1 MTLHRIILI
10 IFLAVAPQFINAA
23 VNIDSLADFIVVR
36 NSGLK
41 AEAKNFEKTIL
52 ELSAAN
58 NLSDPEIGFSH
69 RWGSKGIGNK
79 WDLSISQSFEWPGVY
94 RARRNEAKNT
104 SMALFYDYIG
114 KRNQLLLDVKLQL
127 LEAIRANKIINVY
140 LRVIQRTDSM
150 TEAYARGV
158 KEGQVSVLDLN
169 KLKIVRIGYCRK
181 LSEAETALSTAI
193 GILNSIGGENPIPD
207 FRIESLVEFPH
218 SELLPLETY
227 ASSASAHDYNRKY
240 YSGMAQAMASQAETV
255 KASSFPGFSVG
266 FTHEY
271 EMGERFNG
279 LTVGITLPI
288 FSNRKKTAAA
298 RQSQAAFEAQSQ
310 QIATATNADIEADYA
325 VATRLKSEI
334 GQYRTVLDDSNNM
347 RLLRKA
353 FDSRHITLV
362 DYLQQ
367 VNFFLEA
374 EVDYIETEYQYQA
387 ALARLNKFVGLLVK
401 GIY

>member
-1 MTLHRIILI
+1 
-10 IFLAVAPQFINAA
+10 
-23 VNIDSLADFIVVR
+23 
-36 NSGLK
+36 
-41 AEAKNFEKTIL
+41 
-52 ELSAAN
+52 
-58 NLSDPEIGFSH
+58 
-69 RWGSKGIGNK
+69 
-79 WDLSISQSFEWPGVY
+79 
-94 RARRNEAKNT
+94 
-104 SMALFYDYIG
+104 
-114 KRNQLLLDVKLQL
+114 
-127 LEAIRANKIINVY
+127 
-140 LRVIQRTDSM
+140 
-150 TEAYARGV
+150 
-158 KEGQVSVLDLN
+158 
-169 KLKIVRIGYCRK
+169 
-181 LSEAETALSTAI
+181 
-193 GILNSIGGENPIPD
+193 
-207 FRIESLVEFPH
+207 
-218 SELLPLETY
+218 
-227 ASSASAHDYNRKY
+227 
-240 YSGMAQAMASQAETV
+240 MAQAMASQAETV